1 MGAIINGSLDAAT
14 GVAVLNL
21 KGLRV
26 LLVSDVSAQTVHGG
40 AERMLHHHIRAL
52 HDAGAKLSV
61 LTRQP
66 TDDAEILIKLD
77 HGIDEHRL
85 IFSGD
90 KGRKGLMQL
99 RKEANIWWQMH
110 QEFDVVVA
118 EQPFVMWALM
128 QAGCKLP
135 RLQICHSFAFE
146 EYATR
151 HGLDWSFRH
160 RLVTSGM
167 RALEKSVYQSAQS
180 YLVLS
185 DFMQQRLQGFFNI
198 PEKRITVAAGGID
211 GFDLPWEEHKK
222 IRQSIWGDQADL
234 PSIVTLRN
242 LVPRT
247 GVDLLVQAAAIVHVD
262 RPDVRWHVIG
272 SGALFEP
279 LKRLR
284 DTLNMHNIIEF
295 NGFLSEKKVQ
305 QYLWAADLFMLPT
318 RSLEGFGLVT
328 LEANVLGL
336 PVIATPVGANLDVV
350 SWHPLNRI
358 AEQATP
364 ESLAKEV
371 LQYLDTLPNFKT
383 RQKLAS
389 ETEGHFAWQKH
400 DHALTAAVRSLA

>member
-1 MGAIINGSLDAAT
+1 MGVIINESLDATT

-21 KGLRV
+21 KGLRILV
-26 LLVSDVSAQTVHGG
+26 VSDVSAQVVHGG

-66 TDDAEILIKLD
+66 KGGAEILIKLE

-85 IFSGD
+85 TFNGD

-99 RKEANIWWQMH
+99 RKEANMWWQMH
-110 QEFDVVVA
+110 QEFDLIVA

-151 HGLDWSFRH
+151 HGLDWNIRH
-160 RLVTSGM
+160 RVVTASM
-167 RALEKSVYQSAQS
+167 RKLEKNVYQSAQS

-185 DFMQQRLQGFFNI
+185 DFMQQRLQDFFNI
-198 PEKRITVAAGGID
+198 PAKKITIAAGGID
-211 GFDLPWEEHKK
+211 GFDLPWEERTK
-222 IRQSIWGDQADL
+222 IRQSIWGDDADL
-234 PSIVTLRN
+234 PTIVTLRN

-262 RPDVRWHVIG
+262 RPDVRWSVIG
-272 SGALFEP
+272 SGALLEP
-279 LKRLR
+279 LERLR
-284 DTLNMHNIIEF
+284 DQLNMHDIIEF
-295 NGFLSEKKVQ
+295 MGFLPEKKVQ
-305 QYLWAADLFMLPT
+305 QHLWSADLFMLPT

-336 PVIATPVGANLDVV
+336 PVIATPVGANPDVV
-350 SWHPLNRI
+350 SWHPANRI
-358 AEQATP
+358 AENATP
-364 ESLAKEV
+364 EALAKSV
-371 LQYLDTLPNFKT
+371 LDYLDSLPNFKA

-389 ETEGHFAWQKH
+389 ETEEHFAWQKH
-400 DHALTAAVRSLA
+400 DHALTAAVQSLA